1 MRRFALGLGLG
12 LSFAAA
18 AAAQAGSA
26 PVAPAF
32 EAVTADTTADGL
44 RGRLSGDA
52 QPGAPVPHQCSEG
65 R

>member
-12 LSFAAA
+12 LSFA